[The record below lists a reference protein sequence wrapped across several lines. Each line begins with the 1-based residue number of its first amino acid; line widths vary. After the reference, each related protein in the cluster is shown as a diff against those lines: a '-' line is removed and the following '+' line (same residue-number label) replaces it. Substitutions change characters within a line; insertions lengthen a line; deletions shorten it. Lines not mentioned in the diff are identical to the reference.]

1 MAGTSDRLIFSEAG
15 LIGFETQIGGDRA
28 EWGGTDGVGW
38 QPGSARTGVLELGAK
53 KVLHGA
59 VGATFCSTAP
69 KNGAKSSQN
78 EENGEDGGFEKPR
91 KIRVFRRAAS
101 GTPLH
106 CTHDGWYRFR
116 CDFNRLEGSVCTP
129 CSPSDRVISCCIA

>member
-28 EWGGTDGVGW
+28 EWGGTDGVRW

-91 KIRVFRRAAS
+91 KIRIFRRAAS

-106 CTHDGWYRFR
+106 CTHDGL
-116 CDFNRLEGSVCTP
+116 D
-129 CSPSDRVISCCIA
+129 